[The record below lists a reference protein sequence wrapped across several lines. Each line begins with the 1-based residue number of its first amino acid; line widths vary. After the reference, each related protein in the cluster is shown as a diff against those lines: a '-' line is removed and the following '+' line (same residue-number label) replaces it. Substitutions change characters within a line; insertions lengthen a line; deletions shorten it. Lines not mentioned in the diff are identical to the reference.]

1 MDIII
6 VSNTNGFIRI
16 NNTNIVYPILPKQD
30 LVSLCFYYKE
40 SWRYA

>member
-16 NNTNIVYPILPKQD
+16 NKIIYKY
-30 LVSLCFYYKE
+30 SLSNLAQARPCK
-40 SWRYA
+40 SLLLL